1 MIRTIAEELATLA
14 VLALFI
20 FAGLFWLSHL
30 TGGLVQ

>member
-20 FAGLFWLSHL
+20 LTGLLWLSHL
-30 TGGLVQ
+30 TGGLVK